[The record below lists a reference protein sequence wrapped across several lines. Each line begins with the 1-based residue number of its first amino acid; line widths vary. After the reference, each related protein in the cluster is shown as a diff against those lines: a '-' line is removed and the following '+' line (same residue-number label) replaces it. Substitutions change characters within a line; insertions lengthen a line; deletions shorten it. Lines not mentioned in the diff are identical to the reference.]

1 MLHIADGVL
10 YLIQLLGTKTTYLK
24 ARDLSGSTA
33 TTSSLRSSTFR
44 CPTMWNGSPRFQGI
58 ECKVV
63 HENMWKQECAQHEH
77 VDEFCVSGVNPKPP
91 TEDDRCF
98 WQGEGHRCRDIET
111 EPDLPEAIWTRR
123 LRHVSSTRGYARS
136 FQTRVESS
144 VQTHSVRGRN
154 PSLCCLAG
162 VLWKHIVC
170 TVLCARLP

>member
-24 ARDLSGSTA
+24 ARDLSGIYSNYKFVEELYLPA
-33 TTSSLRSSTFR
+33 AQQ
-44 CPTMWNGSPRFQGI
+44 MWNGSPRFQGI

-111 EPDLPEAIWTRR
+111 EPDLPEAIWDAPVYDMF
-123 LRHVSSTRGYARS
+123 LRHEDMHAASK
-136 FQTRVESS
+136 
-144 VQTHSVRGRN
+144 H
-154 PSLCCLAG
+154 
-162 VLWKHIVC
+162 VLSQACKHILFEDEIQACVASREC
-170 TVLCARLP
+170 FGST